1 MDIVESD
8 AQGVILAT
16 CSGRLDV
23 TSAAAAE
30 AALLA
35 LVARRQP
42 VLMDLAGLGYV
53 SSAGLRVILKAGEGS
68 AGDRAWLR
76 PVRAAAP
83 GAGGAGDQR
92 LPQHGAVAC
101 HPGGGPGRAAAG
113 PLGGP
118 RRAGNGM
125 PVPCLLIHRS

>member
-30 AALLA
+30 ARLLA

-42 VLMDLAGLGYV
+42 LLLDFAGLRSI
-53 SSAGLRVILKAGEGS
+53 SSAGLRVILKLAKAARETGHGFALCAPQAAVQEVLEISGFPS
-68 AGDRAWLR
+68 LVPLHASQAEALAALR
-76 PVRAAAP
+76 R
-83 GAGGAGDQR
+83 D
-92 LPQHGAVAC
+92 L
-101 HPGGGPGRAAAG
+101 
-113 PLGGP
+113 
-118 RRAGNGM
+118 
-125 PVPCLLIHRS
+125 

>member
-30 AALLA
+30 AALAA

-53 SSAGLRVILKAGEGS
+53 SSAGLRVILKAAKEAREIGHGFALS
-68 AGDRAWLR
+68 APQP
-76 PVRAAAP
+76 PVREVLEISGFPSMVPLHATQAEALAA
-83 GAGGAGDQR
+83 
-92 LPQHGAVAC
+92 L
-101 HPGGGPGRAAAG
+101 
-113 PLGGP
+113 
-118 RRAGNGM
+118 RRD
-125 PVPCLLIHRS
+125 L